1 MRRNTLSSGPLGIFP
16 SILHNGHPQMACS
29 YQAPV
34 LYDYGRDYLGELH
47 ILHHQSE
54 MIIDSYLG
62 QTFDDDYQKSVWIF
76 EFPEGQNVIIRLK
89 QCLIII
95 SDRLV

>member
-1 MRRNTLSSGPLGIFP
+1 
-16 SILHNGHPQMACS
+16 
-29 YQAPV
+29 
-34 LYDYGRDYLGELH
+34 
-47 ILHHQSE
+47 